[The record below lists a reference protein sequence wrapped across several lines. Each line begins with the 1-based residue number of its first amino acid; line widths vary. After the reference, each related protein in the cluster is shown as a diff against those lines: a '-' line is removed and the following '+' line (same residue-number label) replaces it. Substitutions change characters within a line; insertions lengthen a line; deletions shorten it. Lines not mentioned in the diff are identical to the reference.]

1 MKALSV
7 LTIIAL
13 LHATPALSAA
23 PQTQCDLLAAH
34 PSDTQKAAPGVEQ
47 ENFDI
52 PAARTACREALS
64 AYPQEGR
71 FAYQYGRSFFYDGDY
86 VAALPYFKQ
95 AAATGHAQGQ
105 LVLGLVLMGGYA
117 GDPEVCEAG
126 RWWLAGA
133 RQPHLYSKVY
143 LLQNWIDGLFEECGL
158 DLTEAE
164 AEQMVKEAEALVTSD
179 QARDD
184 VDQLKDSWAE
194 R

>member
-1 MKALSV
+1 MKALSALV
-7 LTIIAL
+7 IA
-13 LHATPALSAA
+13 ALFQAAPTLAAA

-47 ENFDI
+47 EDFDI
-52 PAARTACREALS
+52 PKARTACRDALDT
-64 AYPQEGR
+64 YPNEGR

-86 VAALPYFKQ
+86 GAALPYFKQ
-95 AAATGHAQGQ
+95 AAAAGHAQGQ

-117 GDPEVCEAG
+117 GDPEICEAG

-133 RQPHLYSKVY
+133 RQTHLYSKIY
-143 LLQNWIDGLFEECGL
+143 LLQNWIDGLFAECGL
-158 DLTEAE
+158 DLTDLEAAQMIE
-164 AEQMVKEAEALVTSD
+164 DAESLVTTD

-184 VDQLKDSWAE
+184 LEQLKDGWAT